1 MGHFNKHSNT
11 MVEMSEEI
19 DRVLDMLRDEEIEPN
34 LEEIDTKLQDISS
47 ILYDEA

>member
-34 LEEIDTKLQDISS
+34 LEEIDAKLQDISS